1 MAIEVSPNTSTIR
14 HTDVSIESP
23 DPSSIEAGGTEQEK
37 IDHAAQQGA
46 ERAANRINADKTKIP
61 GSSIFTK

>member
-1 MAIEVSPNTSTIR
+1 MAIEVSPNTSTTR
-14 HTDVSIESP
+14 HNDVSIESP

-37 IDHAAQQGA
+37 IDHAAKLGA
-46 ERAANRINADKTKIP
+46 ERANNRINTDKTKNP

>member
-1 MAIEVSPNTSTIR
+1 MAIEVSPNTSTTR
-14 HTDVSIESP
+14 HTDLSIENP
-23 DPSSIEAGGTEQEK
+23 APSSIEVGGTEQEK

-46 ERAANRINADKTKIP
+46 ERAANCINEDKTKIP